1 MRIMAGT
8 MLASMGL
15 LAACEAQ
22 RPEVVADNGGVA
34 AQDEPRPTPASTP
47 AAPGSEDPM
56 SLATTPSADASPTAE
71 PTLFNLPDVPA
82 GDVAED
88 RAALTAIPA
97 RFLGQWDAPEG
108 PCSPESDMFLTIRP
122 GTITFYE
129 SQGEVTA
136 VRRGQPGIVVRLAM
150 EGEGEKWDG
159 EYAMSLV
166 RNSEQLATRE
176 VSRSGSGTI
185 RRRCPPAASPTGAST
200 SGASGY

>member
-22 RPEVVADNGGVA
+22 QPEVVADNGGVA
-34 AQDEPRPTPASTP
+34 AQDEPRPTPESTP
-47 AAPGSEDPM
+47 AAPASEDPL
-56 SLATTPSADASPTAE
+56 SLAPTPSGEATPTSE

-108 PCSPESDMFLTIRP
+108 PCLPESEMFLTIRP

-166 RNSEQLATRE
+166 GNSEQLATRE
-176 VSRSGSGTI
+176 VSQSGSGTI
-185 RRRCPPAASPTGAST
+185 RRRCPRAASPTGASK